1 MGIAI
6 PFVVAAF
13 HVSYALVGMAL
24 AAATLT
30 GSLWQIAAVVIRR
43 TSSRLL
49 LFAQDVGSTLGA
61 VLSAMAPGIGVF
73 MVGRVAQAWS
83 TWPQHPVG
91 SAYLAD
97 RHPGR
102 RGSVLSW
109 HITAGNLGTLVAP
122 LVVTGIIASAG
133 WRWGFWFLAALLA
146 TTAVAVA
153 AGMEGRWRQTP
164 GRPAIRAT
172 EASPESRGGAP
183 APSTAPLSS
192 SAADR
197 AGDRWRQAWR
207 ELVAMVRQRPLAT
220 LLVAGALGAG
230 GQGIGIVSVY
240 LPSYLKTGLRF
251 DAFDLAAVMT
261 TVYVGA
267 VAGPV
272 LMGHLSDRFGHRGL
286 LLANYV
292 LGAAA
297 LAGVVAAG
305 RGLVVLA
312 AVGLAVGVFC
322 YSELSLRQTLF
333 SDFLGRGTQRAGFG
347 LFFAVS
353 QSLAALWV
361 AIVGVLVTDVG
372 FHVAILVMAATFLAA
387 AGIVVIGIRRGTPQ
401 REPRTA

>member
-1 MGIAI
+1 
-6 PFVVAAF
+6 
-13 HVSYALVGMAL
+13 
-24 AAATLT
+24 
-30 GSLWQIAAVVIRR
+30 
-43 TSSRLL
+43 
-49 LFAQDVGSTLGA
+49 
-61 VLSAMAPGIGVF
+61 
-73 MVGRVAQAWS
+73 
-83 TWPQHPVG
+83 
-91 SAYLAD
+91 
-97 RHPGR
+97 
-102 RGSVLSW
+102 
-109 HITAGNLGTLVAP
+109 
-122 LVVTGIIASAG
+122 
-133 WRWGFWFLAALLA
+133 
-146 TTAVAVA
+146 
-153 AGMEGRWRQTP
+153 
-164 GRPAIRAT
+164 
-172 EASPESRGGAP
+172 
-183 APSTAPLSS
+183 
-192 SAADR
+192 
-197 AGDRWRQAWR
+197 
-207 ELVAMVRQRPLAT
+207 MVRERPLAT

-240 LPSYLKTGLRF
+240 LPSYLKSGLRF

-305 RGLVVLA
+305 RGIVVLA
-312 AVGLAVGVFC
+312 AVGLAVGIFC

-333 SDFLGRGTQRAGFG
+333 SDYLGRGAQRAGFG

-372 FHVAILVMAATFLAA
+372 FHAAILAMAATFLAA
-387 AGIVVIGIRRGTPQ
+387 AGIVVIGIRRPGTPQ